1 MDETT
6 ETTETPLRELTE
18 LLQGGIPLAE
28 FMQIQVDRYDGDEL
42 RLSAPLE
49 PNRNH
54 KGTGFG
60 GSLAAMATVTGWCF
74 IQLKLREA
82 GVNAE
87 LVIYRSD
94 MRYRRPITGRLVSRC
109 RAPAQAELERF
120 HRDLDERRRA
130 SLELKVELL
139 ENERVA
145 LGYSGEYVAH
155 LPRADRASKRAKRS

>member
-1 MDETT
+1 MSETAKTAIDE
-6 ETTETPLRELTE
+6 LGE
-18 LLQGGIPLAE
+18 LLEGGIPLAAY
-28 FMQIQVDRYDGDEL
+28 MQIALESYDGDEL

-74 IQLKLREA
+74 AQLKLREA
-82 GVNAE
+82 GVHAD

-94 MRYRRPITGRLVSRC
+94 MRYRRPVTGRLISRC
-109 RAPAQAELERF
+109 RAPPDAELERF

-155 LPRADRASKRAKRS
+155 LPRSDGTSKAAKRS